1 MKKQP
6 KWIMI
11 GLPMLAL
18 GCLLLYKAM
27 LLPDGSASLSWTTP
41 TENENNEPLSDL
53 AGYNIHCW
61 ARDGQS
67 TNTIYIDDPEI
78 TSYVIDELAPGSY
91 YCAISAVNANGS
103 ESALSN
109 TVAKT
114 VP

>member
-18 GCLLLYKAM
+18 GGLVLFGIM
-27 LLPDGSASLSWTTP
+27 LSLNGPTTLSWTAP
-41 TENENNEPLSDL
+41 TENENNELLTDL